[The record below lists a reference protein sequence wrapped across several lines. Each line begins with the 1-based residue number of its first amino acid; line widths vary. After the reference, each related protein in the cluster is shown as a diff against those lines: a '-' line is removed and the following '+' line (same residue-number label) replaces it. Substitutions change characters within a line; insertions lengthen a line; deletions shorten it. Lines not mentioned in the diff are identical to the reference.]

1 MGRPEEETQE
11 SGEEMKKVPET
22 KVDERGYL
30 RFENTGRLVHRW
42 VKEKELG
49 RKLLPNEIVH
59 HKNGNKLDNR
69 PENLE
74 VMTKKEHYK
83 LHVVPKMDE
92 RRASGIKERLVPQ
105 LEAQAGRAI
114 VIGFGAA
121 GVVLFILG
129 LITRAKLDMWYIGL
143 IFLVAAVLAW
153 YFVVRGN
160 ES

>member
-1 MGRPEEETQE
+1 
-11 SGEEMKKVPET
+11 MKKVPET